1 MNRFELITALA
12 LIGLIGAW
20 SSSSFGQGQNVL
32 TPNQASAAPATAS
45 PAGAA
50 PAPPPSGFTL
60 HKSHDKAQIKRL
72 PIAQPDDH
80 GFIFPPVRQ

>member
-1 MNRFELITALA
+1 MKRFELITAAA
-12 LIGLIGAW
+12 LVGLIGVW

-32 TPNQASAAPATAS
+32 TPNQASAAPVTAA
-45 PAGAA
+45 PAQAA
-50 PAPPPSGFTL
+50 PAPPPSGFSL
-60 HKSHDKAQIKRL
+60 HQSFDKAQIKRL